1 VVNLF
6 SCHGSLTPVRERI
19 FTILRMKRRPTR
31 ELLDD
36 DQGTPAEIAGS
47 LRDLRWFNRWFGGT
61 STTRALFKGTAS
73 DSARNSFTVLE
84 VGSGDGFLIRTVA
97 SELSPGLKLDVTLLD
112 RAASHLPVN
121 GSMRK
126 VAGDALRLPFRDSSF
141 DLVSSSLFLHHL
153 SPQQAVAFARE
164 ALRVSR
170 TAVLVHDLIR
180 DPIHFVFAFAGR
192 PLYRSRITRHDAP
205 ASVRQAYTTFEV
217 ADFFRDAG
225 AADIRVKQRFFY
237 RMGVVARKT
246 S

>member
-1 VVNLF
+1 
-6 SCHGSLTPVRERI
+6 
-19 FTILRMKRRPTR
+19 MKRRPTR

-47 LRDLRWFNRWFGGT
+47 LRDLRWFNRWFGGIA
-61 STTRALFKGTAS
+61 TTRRLFEDAAS
-73 DSARNSFTVLE
+73 ETKRSGFTVLE
-84 VGSGDGFLIRTVA
+84 VGSGDGSLIRTVA
-97 SELSPGLKLDVTLLD
+97 GDLRPRLQLDVTLLD

-126 VAGDALRLPFRDSSF
+126 VSGDALRLPFRHSSF
-141 DLVSSSLFLHHL
+141 DLVFCSLFLHHL

-170 TAVLVHDLIR
+170 AAVLVHDLIR
-180 DPIHFVFAFAGR
+180 DPVHLAFAYAGR

-217 ADFFRDAG
+217 ADFFREAG
-225 AADIRVKQRFFY
+225 AADIRVQQRFFY
-237 RMGVVARKT
+237 RMGIVARKAQ
-246 S
+246 

>member
-1 VVNLF
+1 
-6 SCHGSLTPVRERI
+6 
-19 FTILRMKRRPTR
+19 MKRRPTR

-36 DQGTPAEIAGS
+36 DQGTPAEIAAS
-47 LRDLRWFNRWFGGT
+47 LRDLRWFNRWFGGI
-61 STTRALFKGTAS
+61 STLRGLLKGTAC
-73 DSARNSFTVLE
+73 DTKRNSFTVLE
-84 VGSGDGFLIRTVA
+84 VGSGDGSLIRTIA
-97 SELSPGLKLDVTLLD
+97 SDLGPGLQLDVTLLD

-141 DLVSSSLFLHHL
+141 DLVCCSLFLHHL

-164 ALRVSR
+164 GLRVSR

-180 DPIHFVFAFAGR
+180 DPIHLAFAYAGR

-217 ADFFRDAG
+217 VNFFHEAG
-225 AADIRVKQRFFY
+225 AIDIQVQQRFFY
-237 RMGVVARKT
+237 RMGIVARKT
-246 S
+246 P

>member
-1 VVNLF
+1 MFTTV
-6 SCHGSLTPVRERI
+6 SD
-19 FTILRMKRRPTR
+19 TILRMKRRPTR

-36 DQGTPAEIAGS
+36 DQGTPAEIAAS
-47 LRDLRWFNRWFGGT
+47 LRDLRWFNRWFGGIA
-61 STTRALFKGTAS
+61 TTRGLFEGTATETK
-73 DSARNSFTVLE
+73 RNRFTVLE
-84 VGSGDGFLIRTVA
+84 VGSGDGFLVRTVA
-97 SELSPGLKLDVTLLD
+97 GELGPGLQLDVTLLD

-141 DLVSSSLFLHHL
+141 DLVSCSLFLHHL

-164 ALRVSR
+164 GLRVSR

-180 DPIHFVFAFAGR
+180 DPVHFAFAYAGR

-217 ADFFRDAG
+217 AHFFRQAG
-225 AADIRVKQRFFY
+225 AADIQAQRRFFY
-237 RMGVVARKT
+237 RMGIVARKT
-246 S
+246 Q